1 MEPLNYNSIT
11 SFNKTVVE
19 PELPTKTP
27 VIFNFS
33 NWKIRN
39 QTRRNGSNMRLI
51 INLDKDQS
59 LAFKNFS
66 KIVKPE
72 EVSDDDFIKTIFLTG
87 VETMNEKLTQL
98 IQRYALENKADLEA
112 SGISVIEG
120 DNGDVTLA
128 ETPKE

>member
-1 MEPLNYNSIT
+1 
-11 SFNKTVVE
+11 
-19 PELPTKTP
+19 
-27 VIFNFS
+27 
-33 NWKIRN
+33 
-39 QTRRNGSNMRLI
+39 MRLI